1 MDISLCH
8 IIGGQSL
15 LYKMIFGNEAYLDVG
30 VNSED
35 LIHVFFELLVEGG
48 QVRSRNKS
56 VQYST

>member
-1 MDISLCH
+1 
-8 IIGGQSL
+8 
-15 LYKMIFGNEAYLDVG
+15 MIFGNEAYLDVG